1 MMKKRWWNIF
11 RKHEEPKQRGYF
23 DSVGDL
29 YNLGANKPIIVNSE
43 NQAMRLATVFRCTSI
58 LSGSIAS
65 LPLQVKRENDGY
77 FSYDEDN
84 FLNYLLSKRANSRMS
99 AYELIENAIVRMVND
114 GNAYILPKYN
124 RSSFELEELILL
136 SPNTVTYNVE
146 LNEYLVCDYI
156 NNIFD
161 TFIGEEIIHL
171 KNLSLDG
178 GYTGVSTIQYAS
190 TTMSVAA
197 SADERSL
204 NSFQPGNTYKGFIS
218 GDDEQGVPGFGM
230 AQDEQLEGVTDRI
243 KKEINSGENIFYVPG
258 KMKFNTLSM
267 SPADVQLLET
277 KKFSVL
283 DICRFYGVH
292 PDKAFAGQSQ
302 NYKASEMSQ
311 VQYLTDTLQPILRK
325 IESEFNAKLI
335 PPALSNKFKI
345 EFDLESFY
353 KTDLK
358 SMSEHMEKQI
368 QYGVSTV
375 NEWRKKQGYAPVEG
389 GDDAMMSCNV
399 APINSAK
406 IRGEKENKNIG
417 KN

>member
-11 RKHEEPKQRGYF
+11 RKGTSLNKRSFADTLRDYGYSS
-23 DSVGDL
+23 D
-29 YNLGANKPIIVNSE
+29 KPVYVNTE
-43 NQAMRLATVFRCTSI
+43 NQAMKLATVFRCTAI

-65 LPLQVKRENDGY
+65 LPLEVKRKKDGY
-77 FSYDEDN
+77 FVYDEGSS
-84 FLNYLLSKRANSRMS
+84 LNYVLNKVANPRMS
-99 AYELIENAIVRMVND
+99 SYQLIANAVVRMVNS
-114 GNAYILPKYN
+114 GNAFILPIYDEYN
-124 RSSFELEELILL
+124 IDLRQLVLL
-136 SPNTVTYNVE
+136 SPNTVSFDVNQNIYIVNDT
-146 LNEYLVCDYI
+146 I
-156 NNIFD
+156 NNI
-161 TFIGEEIIHL
+161 IGTYEADEIIHL

-178 GYTGVSTIQYAS
+178 GYSGVSTIRYAA

-204 NSFQPGNTYKGFIS
+204 NSFQPGSTYKGFVS
-218 GDDEQGVPGFGM
+218 GDDEQGISGFGM
-230 AQDEQLEGVTDRI
+230 AQDEQLEDVTKRI

-311 VQYLTDTLQPILRK
+311 VAYLTDTLQPLLRQ
-325 IESEFNAKLI
+325 IESELFAKLI
-335 PPALSNKFKI
+335 PRSLADKYRI
-345 EFDLESFY
+345 EFDLESFF

-358 SMSEHMEKQI
+358 SMSSYMEKQI

-375 NEWRKKQGYAPVEG
+375 NEWRKKQGTEPIEG
-389 GDDAMMSCNV
+389 GDVAMMSCNV
-399 APINSAK
+399 APINSSK
-406 IRGEKENKNIG
+406 IRGEK
-417 KN
+417 

>member
-1 MMKKRWWNIF
+1 MKKRWWNIF
-11 RKHEEPKQRGYF
+11 KQKELPKKRGYF

-29 YNLGANKPIIVNSE
+29 YNLGANRPVYVNSE

-65 LPLQVKRENDGY
+65 LPLQVKKKYNGY
-77 FSYDEDN
+77 FSYDEGN
-84 FLNYLLSKRANSRMS
+84 FLNYLLNMRANSRMS
-99 AYELIENAIVRMVND
+99 GYELIENAIVRMVNS
-114 GNAYILPKYN
+114 GNAYILPIYN
-124 RSSFELEELILL
+124 KSTWEPEELILL

-146 LNEYLVCDYI
+146 QNEYLVCDYI

-161 TFIGEEIIHL
+161 TFIGDEIIHL

-204 NSFQPGNTYKGFIS
+204 ISFQPGSTHKGFVS
-218 GDDEQGVPGFGM
+218 GDDEQGVPGFGS
-230 AQDEQLEGVTDRI
+230 AQDEQLETVTNRI
-243 KKEINSGENIFYVPG
+243 KSEINSGENIFYVPG

-325 IESEFNAKLI
+325 IENEFSSKLI
-335 PPALSNKFKI
+335 PPTLSDKFKI

-353 KTDLK
+353 KTDLN
-358 SMSEHMEKQI
+358 SMSNYMEKQI

-375 NEWRKKQGYAPVEG
+375 NEWRKKQGYAPVNG
-389 GDDAMMSCNV
+389 GDEAMMSCNV

-406 IRGEKENKNIG
+406 IRGEKES
-417 KN
+417 

>member
-1 MMKKRWWNIF
+1 MKKRWWNIF
-11 RKHEEPKQRGYF
+11 SKGTRLNKRSFADTLRNYGYTS
-23 DSVGDL
+23 D
-29 YNLGANKPIIVNSE
+29 KPVYVNTE
-43 NQAMRLATVFRCTSI
+43 NQAMKLATVFRCTAI

-65 LPLQVKRENDGY
+65 LPLEVKRKKDGY
-77 FSYDEDN
+77 FVYDEGSA
-84 FLNYLLSKRANSRMS
+84 LNYVLNKVANPRMS
-99 AYELIENAIVRMVND
+99 SYQLIANAVVRMVNA
-114 GNAYILPKYN
+114 GNAFILPIYDEYN
-124 RSSFELEELILL
+124 IDLRQLILL
-136 SPNTVTYNVE
+136 SPNTVSFDVNQNVYIV
-146 LNEYLVCDYI
+146 NDSI
-156 NNIFD
+156 NNI
-161 TFIGEEIIHL
+161 IGTYDADEIIHL

-178 GYTGVSTIQYAS
+178 GYSGVSTIRYAA

-204 NSFQPGNTYKGFIS
+204 NSFQPGSTYKGFVS
-218 GDDEQGVPGFGM
+218 GDDEQGVAGFGT
-230 AQDEQLEGVTDRI
+230 AQDEQLEGVTNRI
-243 KKEINSGENIFYVPG
+243 KNEISSGENIFYVPG

-311 VQYLTDTLQPILRK
+311 VQYLTDTLQPILRQ
-325 IESEFNAKLI
+325 IESELFAKLI
-335 PPALSNKFKI
+335 PRSLADKYRI
-345 EFDLESFY
+345 EFDLESFF

-358 SMSEHMEKQI
+358 SMSSYMEKQI

-375 NEWRKKQGYAPVEG
+375 NEWRKKQGIEPIEG
-389 GDDAMMSCNV
+389 GDVAMMSCNV

-406 IRGEKENKNIG
+406 IRGEKESQGFGEN
-417 KN
+417 

>member
-1 MMKKRWWNIF
+1 MKKRWWNIF
-11 RKHEEPKQRGYF
+11 SISKGTRLNKRSFADTLRNYGYTS
-23 DSVGDL
+23 D
-29 YNLGANKPIIVNSE
+29 KPVYVNTE
-43 NQAMRLATVFRCTSI
+43 NQAMKLATVFRCTAI

-65 LPLQVKRENDGY
+65 LPLEVKRKKDGY
-77 FSYDEDN
+77 FVYDEGSA
-84 FLNYLLSKRANSRMS
+84 LNYVLNKVANPRMS
-99 AYELIENAIVRMVND
+99 SYQLIANAVVRMVNA
-114 GNAYILPKYN
+114 GNAFILPIYDEYN
-124 RSSFELEELILL
+124 IDLRQLILL
-136 SPNTVTYNVE
+136 SPNTVSFDVNQNVYIV
-146 LNEYLVCDYI
+146 NDSI
-156 NNIFD
+156 NNI
-161 TFIGEEIIHL
+161 IGTYDADEIIHL

-178 GYTGVSTIQYAS
+178 GYSGVSTIRYAA

-204 NSFQPGNTYKGFIS
+204 NSFQPGSTYKGFVS
-218 GDDEQGVPGFGM
+218 GDDEQGVAGFGT
-230 AQDEQLEGVTDRI
+230 AQDEQLEGVTNRI
-243 KKEINSGENIFYVPG
+243 KNEISSGENIFYVPG

-311 VQYLTDTLQPILRK
+311 VQYLTDTLQPILRQ
-325 IESEFNAKLI
+325 IESELFAKLI
-335 PPALSNKFKI
+335 PRSLADKYRI
-345 EFDLESFY
+345 EFDLESFF

-358 SMSEHMEKQI
+358 SMSSYMEKQI

-375 NEWRKKQGYAPVEG
+375 NEWRKKQGIEPIEG
-389 GDDAMMSCNV
+389 GDVAMMSCNV

-406 IRGEKENKNIG
+406 IRGEK
-417 KN
+417 

>member
-1 MMKKRWWNIF
+1 MKKRWWNIF
-11 RKHEEPKQRGYF
+11 RRKEEPKQRGYF
-23 DSVGDL
+23 DSVSEL
-29 YNLGANKPIIVNSE
+29 YNIGANRPIIVNSE

-65 LPLQVKRENDGY
+65 LPLQVKRKNDGY

-136 SPNTVTYNVE
+136 SPKTVTYNVE

-178 GYTGVSTIQYAS
+178 GYTGVSTIRYAS

-204 NSFQPGNTYKGFIS
+204 NSFQPGSTYKGFVS
-218 GDDEQGVPGFGM
+218 GDDEQGVAGFGT
-230 AQDEQLEGVTDRI
+230 AQDEQLESVTTRI
-243 KKEINSGENIFYVPG
+243 KQEISSGENIFYVPG

-389 GDDAMMSCNV
+389 GDEAMMSCNV

-406 IRGEKENKNIG
+406 IRGEKESQGFGEN
-417 KN
+417 